1 MEHNLFTNLFKYKES
16 DSTTPLENYL
26 TELFAYILRGLIEE
40 KNPVV
45 CKLMNN
51 IFLIPIDERD
61 LSYINI
67 ETQREFY
74 VSELDRT
81 ARPDIKITVH
91 GKQVFFIECKVDS
104 GLNQYRNIDQIQLYE
119 KIECNGKEKNMGVRT
134 LSKYAISTQ
143 SEKFLPEHSVF
154 WRRIYSLFKKE
165 NFGLETNPIITNF
178 LAFLEEN
185 GMEERKELEFS
196 KEGLN
201 NYFALYDF
209 LAENLNDF
217 ATKEKYSRVEF
228 YGNSDYFGFTI
239 NYNKRAYIWV
249 GTYKE
254 DQEHRIIVET
264 MAENEDKVFNKLEN
278 KSIYENLGK
287 SIYDHRIF
295 AAISIAEI
303 QKGKTSEEQSKI
315 FADWL
320 EKYKV
325 ADVLA
330 ESYKVIG

>member
-51 IFLIPIDERD
+51 LFLIPINERD
-61 LSYINI
+61 LPCINV

-74 VSELDRT
+74 VSKWDRT
-81 ARPDIKITVH
+81 ARPDIKITIQ

-104 GLNQYRNIDQIQLYE
+104 VLNQYKDFDQIQLYE
-119 KIECNGKEKNMGVRT
+119 EIECNGKEKNMGVRT
-134 LSKYAISTQ
+134 LSKYALSTK
-143 SEKFLPEHSVF
+143 SKNFLPEHSVF
-154 WRRIYSLFKKE
+154 WRRIYSLFKE
-165 NFGLETNPIITNF
+165 NFGLKTNPIISNF

-185 GMEERKELEFS
+185 GMAERKELEFS

-217 ATKEKYSRVEF
+217 ATKENCSRVEF

-239 NYNKRAYIWV
+239 NYNKKAYIWV

-254 DQEHRIIVET
+254 DQEPRIIVET

-287 SIYDHRIF
+287 SIYEHRIF

-303 QKGKTSEEQSKI
+303 QKGKTSEDQSKI
-315 FADWL
+315 FANWL

-325 ADVLA
+325 ADVLDK
-330 ESYKVIG
+330 SRKVIG